1 MAMTDT
7 TKPNP
12 IRLYI
17 DLRLAAER
25 LDAALEPLRYLPE
38 GLPLTVQDPAADAI
52 VRLLAARDEARKRAD
67 ELRRTDPL
75 LSRELSE

>member
-1 MAMTDT
+1 MTDGQ
-7 TKPNP
+7 PNP

-17 DLRLAAER
+17 DLRLAVER
-25 LDAALEPLRYLPE
+25 LDTALQLLGDLPDE
-38 GLPLTVQDPAADAI
+38 LPAA
-52 VRLLAARDEARKRAD
+52 VRISARLAHGWLSVARADARKQAD